1 MIEIVLGTI
10 VGIGLVLNV
19 IAQILGGNDNWGE

>member
-19 IAQILGGNDNWGE
+19 IAQILGCNDNWGE

>member
-1 MIEIVLGTI
+1 MIETVLGTI